1 MQPTTDGP
9 KKLIALGI
17 NSEGNFYMAFLG
29 LAKSRIILGAF
40 KSLKSRNYQ
49 KKRKVENQ
57 NLNLGSIGAN
67 SRLW

>member
-29 LAKSRIILGAF
+29 LAKRRIILGSCNINFEITELPEKTKGRKPKF
-40 KSLKSRNYQ
+40 KLRVN
-49 KKRKVENQ
+49 
-57 NLNLGSIGAN
+57 
-67 SRLW
+67 